1 MKSKTKYFI
10 SLGNPV
16 IITNI
21 SVCLL
26 YLGRLK
32 DAIANLES
40 NLTANPALFLQV
52 VLKKTIVAFSV
63 ISFNFL
69 IIFNTKLV

>member
-52 VLKKTIVAFSV
+52 VLYKTIVAFS
-63 ISFNFL
+63 
-69 IIFNTKLV
+69 IIIALTF